1 MVRRSSA
8 FIAPPLPR
16 ATPASRGALTR
27 TIAKESDGEE
37 QPMPSNPDGVPAGMP
52 TKCGDSEIYGRSD
65 EEVRLGLSP
74 LPRVTLSPEF
84 VQRHKSVISRRTRRC
99 PTVCLKDRNLLL
111 VVFYVWPLLEQMIF
125 QTDWRIYAKPYDQDN
140 HDATSVSFL
149 VGKDR
154 AYRRH
159 IWVMAGDDREELEGT
174 KSPQELL
181 RSRLTIEGQPQEI
194 VDFMAELL
202 HKNDQ
207 TSPSAHGRK
216 SWSRSRAEY
225 WICRM
230 RQEKGLEYKLRKV
243 WSHD

>member
-1 MVRRSSA
+1 M
-8 FIAPPLPR
+8 
-16 ATPASRGALTR
+16 TPASRGALTR

-52 TKCGDSEIYGRSD
+52 TKCGDSEVYGRSD
-65 EEVRLGLSP
+65 EDVRLGLAR

-84 VQRHKSVISRRTRRC
+84 VQRHKSVLSRETRRW

-125 QTDWRIYAKPYDQDN
+125 QTNWRIYAKPYDQDN

-159 IWVMAGDDREELEGT
+159 IWVMAGDNREQLEGT
-174 KSPQELL
+174 NFFKVTARAPEEPPSATGDQIRLHCGRDLQHMDFLPLQRQEL
-181 RSRLTIEGQPQEI
+181 S
-194 VDFMAELL
+194 AE
-202 HKNDQ
+202 DQ
-207 TSPSAHGRK
+207 R
-216 SWSRSRAEY
+216 
-225 WICRM
+225 
-230 RQEKGLEYKLRKV
+230 V
-243 WSHD
+243 